1 MKKFCSLL
9 LAAAMAVCTVTPLTA
24 AADETAEN
32 APAAAGQATAET
44 AETSAPAETLELP
57 VLAQPSALEQTDEQ
71 DQNPA
76 QPSAL
81 EQLAAQ
87 FEALPTLEQMM
98 SMSAEEMDEAMVSVG
113 TALDAFNALSDSDVA
128 AFQQAY
134 PDLYQ
139 KVMVELNGA
148 LNANVSTMSLEPMQ
162 EEYGY
167 LTLAGY
173 SQEELQNFPVD
184 EVLAE
189 ITDTAGDPLELPEN
203 PTSVWFYFPDESNRE
218 EFRHLNSGE
227 TIDLCDYNWSGYYSN
242 TMALVMVVGNGDQTD
257 ADNSIRYNITIEML
271 PSVEQSVTFRVN
283 RTVYKNVSPA
293 YFQDELGMQGS
304 EFTFENTTSDSAEGY
319 SFYLYWNFYNVMG
332 RYGYKV
338 DVYPV
343 ANFLDYRDNGAEL
356 TGAITEDA
364 FSGYTC
370 TADFATAPTA
380 ETCRNASNVWVM
392 TFTDKDTGELVWY
405 YGLAFHVV
413 QEVGQLEGQVLD
425 ADGAT
430 SLADISFTLAH
441 DDSVSFNVNLDKE
454 AEGDRISLR
463 DRGTVSYGTS
473 CYLPAG
479 YPLEDNYTIKLEDTS
494 WAKAIYL
501 GYYTDEQSA
510 VDAEAKDV
518 KAELMTG
525 FVTPLDNRIAL
536 TVVLDDG
543 TTYRTS
549 LWVYETYVEPDEPD
563 EPDEPEEPV
572 EPDVDPD
579 FEIRDVYVGG
589 SWKPNYVV
597 DLAGGINLDTY
608 YRDNGDYDVD
618 GYQMIFVDCEMTS
631 DDVKSIVPV
640 FWVPNGVVVSSGEL
654 SDIVSGQ
661 TSLENAMW
669 SDTMPNTVM
678 LQVQVPGKDVKNYQ
692 VTFATKQTPESAAP
706 ADEKL
711 LVAGP
716 DERYINLN
724 AENDYVHDI
733 LIANLSQEDMT
744 GISVTLEDAVNVK
757 LDEYWN
763 INENMVLPSFTSTN
777 NWYET
782 DTGESY
788 SSRYT
793 TLSNIAKIR
802 LLADGTGEISGT
814 LHIALNGETVR
825 DIKLTGVASAPHIV
839 NTELPQGVKYVPYS
853 CMIATDNMYT
863 WNRTTFSIVKGELP
877 EGLEFYGNTGE
888 IYGTPQESG
897 TFPLTIQVDFSS
909 PRFEPATVDLEL
921 VVQDNTNE
929 NVYMATDDGY
939 EIETPLGEEQGTD
952 TYDFLLTD
960 YDTDQLFVSTADI
973 YGFQGLWLNG
983 QELEPGVDYTVVR
996 GSTRVTIYAQT
1007 FEDKGIM
1014 GGANTIAAEFR
1025 TTDGTN
1031 ELKRTAQNFR
1041 LPDLSEEEDG
1051 SGGNGGNGGQGGSQ
1065 GGNGGQGNSGGQDGS
1080 GNTATVTVTGSG
1092 SSAGQVSGQAAANA
1106 AGTANGSTVPQT
1118 SDSLPYTLCVVLA
1131 LVSACGLAGLLIYRK
1146 VHVSE

>member
-57 VLAQPSALEQTDEQ
+57 VLAQPSALEQMDEQ

-87 FEALPTLEQMM
+87 FEALPTVEQLM

-113 TALDAFNALSDSDVA
+113 TALDAFNALSDADAA

-148 LNANVSTMSLEPMQ
+148 LNANVSTMSLEPMKTYDAYLVLQ
-162 EEYGY
+162 GY
-167 LTLAGY
+167 T
-173 SQEELQNFPVD
+173 QEELQNVPVD
-184 EVLAE
+184 DVISRMVDENKNP
-189 ITDTAGDPLELPEN
+189 ITVDENATTA
-203 PTSVWFYFPDESNRE
+203 WFYYTYQSEDGRE
-218 EFRHLNSGE
+218 EVHSLNNGE
-227 TIDLCDYNWSGYYSN
+227 TIDLSGYMNSYQN
-242 TMALVMVVGNGDQTD
+242 LIVVVGNGDQTD
-257 ADNSIRYNITIEML
+257 AEHNVRYEL
-271 PSVEQSVTFRVN
+271 
-283 RTVYKNVSPA
+283 TVYTYEGSEYSLWMNFNYSYDVLSEPA
-293 YFQDELGMQGS
+293 YFEDVLGMQGYELGFPLSS
-304 EFTFENTTSDSAEGY
+304 EENSYNLSIYAYMRDIL
-319 SFYLYWNFYNVMG
+319 SFNGITM
-332 RYGYKV
+332 
-338 DVYPV
+338 DIYPV
-343 ANFLDYRDNGAEL
+343 SNFLAYRDEGEEL
-356 TGAITEDA
+356 TGAITEPL
-364 FSGYTC
+364 FSSDGYDVDYSQQ
-370 TADFATAPTA
+370 ATA
-380 ETCRNASNVWVM
+380 ETCMSAPNVWVV
-392 TFTDKDTGELVWY
+392 TFTDDASDTMIGYFGLACYQYVSPVNTSGAIWTATGEADQQVSYLWLPKFNYSYVDIDI
-405 YGLAFHVV
+405 FNSPDNRSIDV
-413 QEVGQLEGQVLD
+413 QMPLNYNTYTSYTSIRLPEGY
-425 ADGAT
+425 
-430 SLADISFTLAH
+430 S
-441 DDSVSFNVNLDKE
+441 NLDQYSI
-454 AEGDRISLR
+454 RM
-463 DRGTVSYGTS
+463 
-473 CYLPAG
+473 
-479 YPLEDNYTIKLEDTS
+479 EDTS

-501 GYYTDEQSA
+501 GVYYSEQAA
-510 VDAEAKDV
+510 VDADAEDLKDILASEEGYV
-518 KAELMTG
+518 GCFEDVVYFTVIMEDGRSFRTG
-525 FVTPLDNRIAL
+525 LRL
-536 TVVLDDG
+536 TM
-543 TTYRTS
+543 
-549 LWVYETYVEPDEPD
+549 PDESTSQPD
-563 EPDEPEEPV
+563 DTDIYFNIYGAETSDGSLLSSYVADEA
-572 EPDVDPD
+572 
-579 FEIRDVYVGG
+579 G
-589 SWKPNYVV
+589 SIP
-597 DLAGGINLDTY
+597 LDTY
-608 YRDNGDYDVD
+608 YRGDEKYDVD
-618 GYQMIFVDCEMTS
+618 GYQLLLINSELSEEEIKSLIPRFSVPDG
-631 DDVKSIVPV
+631 VK
-640 FWVPNGVVVSSGEL
+640 VSSGSL
-654 SDIVSGQ
+654 SEIKSGV
-661 TSLENAMW
+661 TSLKDAQW
-669 SDTMPNTVM
+669 SETIPDTVM
-678 LQVQVPGKDVKNYQ
+678 LQVHLPSEEVKNYQ
-692 VTFATKQTPESAAP
+692 VTFVTKQPENTAP
-706 ADEKL
+706 KDQL
-711 LVAGP
+711 FVAGP
-716 DERYINLN
+716 DERYVNLN
-724 AENDYVHDI
+724 AENNYVHDI
-733 LIANLSQEDMT
+733 LLANLGADPLT
-744 GISVTLEDAVNVK
+744 GVEVELVDPVHVK
-757 LDEYWN
+757 LDNYWT
-763 INENMVLPSFTSTN
+763 INEHMTLPAFDSVSTWYTDEQTS
-777 NWYET
+777 EQFH
-782 DTGESY
+782 
-788 SSRYT
+788 SSYT
-793 TLSNIAKIR
+793 TIANVAKVR

-814 LHIALNGETVR
+814 LRFSVGGEVVR
-825 DIKLTGVASAPHIV
+825 EIKLTGVASAPHIV
-839 NTELPQGVKYVPYS
+839 NTELPEGVKYVPYS

-909 PRFEPATVDLEL
+909 PRFESTSVDLEL

-939 EIETPLGEEQGTD
+939 EIETHLGEEQGTG

-1025 TTDGTN
+1025 TTDGKN

-1051 SGGNGGNGGQGGSQ
+1051 SGGNGGQGGS
-1065 GGNGGQGNSGGQDGS
+1065 GGQGNSGGQDGS

-1131 LVSACGLAGLLIYRK
+1131 LVSACGLAGLVI
-1146 VHVSE
+1146 